1 MGTNKDDDDYN
12 DDHEYEFVFAY
23 SNDIHAIFKKIDNKH
38 LLVSIIGK
46 GHWQNKLWGYKY
58 M

>member
-12 DDHEYEFVFAY
+12 DDHEYKFVFAY

-46 GHWQNKLWGYKY
+46 GHWQNKLWGK
-58 M
+58 